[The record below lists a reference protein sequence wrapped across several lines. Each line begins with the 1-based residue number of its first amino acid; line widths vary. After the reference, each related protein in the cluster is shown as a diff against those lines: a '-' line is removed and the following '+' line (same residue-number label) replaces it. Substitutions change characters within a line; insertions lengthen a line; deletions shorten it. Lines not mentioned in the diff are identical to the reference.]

1 MTYIITL
8 TAIISLA
15 AWATR
20 SSARIARDATDAMT
34 TDE

>member
-15 AWATR
+15 AWATL